1 MGPHVEIQLE
11 LATLQANVRK
21 ALRDLVLQPEDEAE
35 LLRML
40 RECSRFVTVPVPEE
54 VEPPLPF

>member
-1 MGPHVEIQLE
+1 MDPHDEILAE

-21 ALRDLVLQPEDEAE
+21 ALRDLVLQPADEAE

-40 RECSRFVTVPVPEE
+40 RECSNFITVPVPEE
-54 VEPPLPF
+54 PPVPF